1 MPHPMHAQFGLSL
14 STRAVLFGWGTLD
27 DLLNAA
33 QTAEASGYF
42 DGIWV
47 GDNLL
52 SKPRAEAIVTL
63 SAIAART
70 QEAVI
75 EKIQAYLEAGCTAP
89 VLRFVAPNLGEQLQR
104 CMSEVLPAF
113 RAA

>member
-1 MPHPMHAQFGLSL
+1 MPHPMRAKFGLSL
-14 STRAVLFGWGTLD
+14 STRAVLFGWATLD

-33 QTAEASGYF
+33 QTA
-42 DGIWV
+42 
-47 GDNLL
+47 
-52 SKPRAEAIVTL
+52 
-63 SAIAART
+63 
-70 QEAVI
+70 EAVI
-75 EKIQAYLEAGCTAP
+75 EKIQAYLEAGCTTP